1 MSIAGSK
8 NTLLGYGA
16 VLPNPAASNQIV
28 IGTASETTHF
38 GGTGGLIVSASALT
52 LSGNT
57 SLTVSGNAG
66 QAGQY
71 LVSGGANAP
80 YWGPKL
86 PQLITNDYTLQNPL
100 SSMYT
105 LSGPATDTG
114 SYKTFTL
121 PTGFAGASVSLKVI
135 DSVSGIV
142 AGSIVNLNQTSVI
155 ASLLMSP
162 GDCGQYMS
170 NGTNWYVVSANEE
183 FPTSPSA
190 PTNLVATNGSNSV
203 SISFTP
209 GASSLPITNYQY
221 SYDGN
226 TWTSCNPAL
235 TTSPVA
241 ILDTTI
247 LVNGMT
253 RSVYLRAISALGN
266 GASSAARS
274 VTPTAQFGSTTG
286 TNPIAI
292 AIDSLGNVYTAN
304 SLANTVT
311 KILTDGTTAQFGGST
326 GVDPKAIAIDS
337 SGNVFTANYSSSTVT
352 KILPDGTTAQFG
364 GSTGAYPRGI
374 AIDSLGNVYTA
385 NQGVNTV
392 TKITANGSST
402 AQFGGS
408 TGSNPIAIAIDS
420 SNNVYTANAADSTV
434 TKITADGLST
444 AQFGGSTG
452 SEPGA
457 IAIDSLGNVYTAN
470 ISASTVT
477 KITANGSS
485 TAQFGSTGPQPR
497 AIKID
502 SANNV
507 YTANYGANT
516 VTKITP
522 AGTSTSLFAN
532 TGIGSQGIATYGFNV
547 YTSNNVARTVTK
559 IITGPL

>member
-38 GGTGGLIVSASALT
+38 GGTSTGGLIVSANALT

-71 LVSGGANAP
+71 LVSDGANAS

-142 AGSIVNLNQTSVI
+142 AGSIVNLNQTSVS

-162 GDCGQYMS
+162 GDCGQYTS

-183 FPTSPSA
+183 FLTPPYA

-209 GASSLPITNYQY
+209 GASVSPITNYQY

-226 TWTSCNPAL
+226 SWTSCNPAL

-241 ILDTTI
+241 IVDTTN
-247 LVNGMT
+247 LVNET
-253 RSVYLRAISALGN
+253 TSNVYLRAINAGGN
-266 GASSAARS
+266 GASSAPLS
-274 VTPTAQFGSTTG
+274 VSPTVQFASTGANGIAIDSFGNVYTATKIQGYTVTKITPDGTTSNFGGYISDTTSF
-286 TNPIAI
+286 NIAIDSDNNVYTLNYFESVQLFRVIKFAPNGSYTQLGPSISEMHGI
-292 AIDSLGNVYTAN
+292 AIDSLGNVYVTQRQ
-304 SLANTVT
+304 ANTVM
-311 KILTDGTTAQFGGST
+311 KITPAGATTQFTTSAPLG
-326 GVDPKAIAIDS
+326 IAIDS
-337 SGNVFTANYSSSTVT
+337 LDNVFVTNLGVSTVT
-352 KILPDGTTAQFG
+352 KILPDGTTTQNWA
-364 GSTGAYPRGI
+364 STGTAPYAI
-374 AIDSLGNVYTA
+374 AIDSAGNVYTA
-385 NQGVNTV
+385 NFGANTV
-392 TKITANGSST
+392 TKITPNGT
-402 AQFGGS
+402 TTQTWAS
-408 TGSNPIAIAIDS
+408 TGANPNGIAIDS
-420 SNNVYTANAADSTV
+420 SNNVYTANYS
-434 TKITADGLST
+434 
-444 AQFGGSTG
+444 
-452 SEPGA
+452 
-457 IAIDSLGNVYTAN
+457 
-470 ISASTVT
+470 
-477 KITANGSS
+477 
-485 TAQFGSTGPQPR
+485 
-497 AIKID
+497 
-502 SANNV
+502 
-507 YTANYGANT
+507 NT

-522 AGTSTSLFAN
+522 AGTSTILFAN
-532 TGIGSQGIATYGFNV
+532 TGTNPAGIATYDLNL
-547 YTSNNVARTVTK
+547 YTANTSASTVTK